1 LNTNP
6 NDKVIWGAAYAEE
19 YGGIVSL
26 PTWEVITEKQ

>member
-1 LNTNP
+1 
-6 NDKVIWGAAYAEE
+6 VIWGAAYAEE